1 MQREDSASRAK
12 TFILRARYGLQ
23 ELCFTAL
30 IDYCSKVNSKM
41 AEILKEIHDDH
52 AQIFK
57 EMSAIVLS
65 EEQPAILTQQ
75 MEKIEKQDLRIKQLE
90 AELDESKQTIDLLE
104 EENKKFVEIII
115 RHGRMEKHY
124 QPTIERQRTLPK

>member
-30 IDYCSKVNSKM
+30 IDYCGKVNSKM

-65 EEQPAILTQQ
+65 EEQPAILT
-75 MEKIEKQDLRIKQLE
+75 
-90 AELDESKQTIDLLE
+90 
-104 EENKKFVEIII
+104 
-115 RHGRMEKHY
+115 
-124 QPTIERQRTLPK
+124 